1 MAYNFDDTRLSGGT
15 IDPSSIDMG
24 GSMGG
29 ASAGDA
35 MPLPWANFAL
45 KGASAAAGG
54 IAAYLQYK
62 EMERRR
68 KLEERMMQSA
78 DDRAWEQLRDNQRA
92 YVDSGTQRSAN
103 AAATLGQ
110 VTSQNQS
117 LRDKLMMLSGTVR
130 R

>member
-1 MAYNFDDTRLSGGT
+1 MAEDSKTPEDE
-15 IDPSSIDMG
+15 
-24 GSMGG
+24 
-29 ASAGDA
+29 A
-35 MPLPWANFAL
+35 PLPWANFGL
-45 KGASAAAGG
+45 KSASAVAGG

-62 EMERRR
+62 EMERQR
-68 KLEERMMQSA
+68 KLQERMSQSA

-117 LRDKLMMLSGTVR
+117 LRDKLMMLSGTVHR
-130 R
+130 